1 MTNPKR
7 IALFLDGTWNTVQNN
22 TNVWRAKSL
31 CVTSEDQ
38 ISYYSQGVGTLF
50 GQRFMGGAFGYGL
63 DAEVINAY
71 EWLVENYNPGD
82 RIFIFGFSR
91 GAYTARALNGLISEC
106 GLLIAGSPL
115 SVDQLYAR
123 YRRREVTSIRKLVHA
138 ADANLT
144 TEERWLKRYSRPVA
158 IWFLGVWDTV
168 GALGLPFGNIP
179 FISRSQYNFL
189 QTDLWIND
197 DTAYHAL
204 AIDEHRRAF
213 APTLWTWPRAKD
225 DKSATGAYAFPDTQ
239 RVEQRWFAGAHANV
253 GGGYANDILAQRPLM
268 WLMEK
273 AKARGLVFRDMPAD
287 DSVEEGLINN
297 SFREM
302 AFGLYAL
309 FHLLIPFRR
318 PIGQATLGNGKD
330 VKFVVN
336 ETIDASVFARWRADK
351 TYRPKNVV
359 DWARKFNIDPGTITT
374 TVRADDPSVAVDAI
388 TLTEPAAIQKA
399 DGTN

>member
-31 CVTSEDQ
+31 CVTSQDQ

-50 GQRFMGGAFGYGL
+50 GQRLMGGAFGYGL

-71 EWLVENYNPGD
+71 EWLVENYNQGD
-82 RIFIFGFSR
+82 QIFIFGFSR

-123 YRRREVTSIRKLVHA
+123 YRRREVKSIRQLAHA
-138 ADANLT
+138 MDAELT
-144 TEERWLKRYSRPVA
+144 TEERWLKRYSRAVA
-158 IWFLGVWDTV
+158 IWFIGVWDTV
-168 GALGLPFGNIP
+168 GALGIPFGNIP
-179 FISRSQYNFL
+179 FMSRSQFNFL

-213 APTLWTWPRAKD
+213 APTLWTWPRAKGD
-225 DKSATGAYAFPDTQ
+225 EKATGAYAFPDIQ

-253 GGGYANDILAQRPLM
+253 GGGYADDILAQRPLI

-273 AKARGLVFRDMPAD
+273 AKARGLVFRDIPAD
-287 DSVEEGLINN
+287 DGAEEGTVNN

-309 FHLLIPFRR
+309 LHLFIPFRR
-318 PIGQATLGNGKD
+318 PIGQATLGGGDD

-336 ETIDASVFARWRADK
+336 ETIDASVFARWRTDK
-351 TYRPKNVV
+351 TYRPKNLA
-359 DWARKFNIDPGTITT
+359 DWAKKFNIDLGTITT
-374 TVRADDPSVAVDAI
+374 TVRADDPSIAVDAM
-388 TLTEPAAIQKA
+388 TPAEPVAIQ
-399 DGTN
+399 